1 MRSNKIILLL
11 FFFLVPVLIC
21 EENQGRITNNIEW
34 IKKDEL
40 FNAEWND
47 SICKNKCLWFD
58 SIETVVIEDI
68 CFVLFQEIICGRE
81 CQGPYFFDR
90 TKNTISQITTL
101 PLEFINSEFLFH
113 EEYYFTIYSF
123 NTDNEKY
130 IEKGLLL
137 LYASKPL
144 EYRDYKFE
152 RNLLPRKVEKCDS
165 LFCVTVYEYE
175 TEWRWGWTIF
185 NTIFFWAR
193 GKPREY
199 VHKYINSYMYKFDEN
214 LNLIEIEKLP
224 LDMEE
229 WKWSRK
235 F

>member
-1 MRSNKIILLL
+1 MNEIKTEEYKIDEKYYKWILKKELFSSKWNYEDCKNSFYKFMSKYDSIRSRKIYDVNY
-11 FFFLVPVLIC
+11 FF
-21 EENQGRITNNIEW
+21 ITRYF
-34 IKKDEL
+34 IKKL
-40 FNAEWND
+40 
-47 SICKNKCLWFD
+47 
-58 SIETVVIEDI
+58 
-68 CFVLFQEIICGRE
+68 E
-81 CQGPYFFDR
+81 CQGVYCYDR
-90 TKNTISQITTL
+90 TKNKVHNIIIT
-101 PLEFINSEFLFH
+101 PINSIVSEFIIDDF
-113 EEYYFTIYSF
+113 YYFIKYNPKDF
-123 NTDNEKY
+123 NIKTKY

-137 LYASKPL
+137 IS
-144 EYRDYKFE
+144 RDSPYDCKKYMFKK
-152 RNLLPRKVEKCDS
+152 NFSPQKIEKRDS
-165 LFCVTVYEYE
+165 LFCITVYEYE